1 MTVMR
6 VFNIMIMTIKIT
18 STMARVNTEL
28 TRPETSATENLE
40 KII

>member
-1 MTVMR
+1 MR
-6 VFNIMIMTIKIT
+6 VFNIMIM
-18 STMARVNTEL
+18 TMARVNTEL